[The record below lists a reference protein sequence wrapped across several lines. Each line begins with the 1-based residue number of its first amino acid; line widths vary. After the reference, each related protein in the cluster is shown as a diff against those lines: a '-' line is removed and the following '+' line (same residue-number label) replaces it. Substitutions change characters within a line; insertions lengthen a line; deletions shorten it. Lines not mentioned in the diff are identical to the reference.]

1 MIIGIDLGTTNS
13 AVGIFR
19 DGKAELIPNSLGHH
33 LTPSAVGLD
42 DSGELLVGLPARERQ
57 STHPKLTTSA
67 FKRYMGSRRMTTLG
81 RREFSPEEL
90 SALVLRSL
98 KADAE
103 AYLGVPVTEAVITV
117 PAYFNDKQ
125 RKATRRAGE
134 LAGLKVE
141 RLLNEPTAA
150 ALAYGI
156 HLLEDESQFLVFD
169 LGGGT
174 FDVSILEIFEGVIE
188 VRASTGDARLGGE
201 DFNDL
206 LIRDMRN
213 KYSDE
218 WKLKLGEEDAL
229 HQILRAAAEKARRE
243 LTGQPWTK
251 MEILWRGK
259 PYEHTVSADDFDTLA
274 APLLDRLREPVLRS
288 LRDSEIRTDALNEIV
303 LVGGATRMPVVRK
316 AVTRMFGRFP
326 SQTVHPD
333 EAVAMGAA
341 VQAGLKARDQALK
354 EVAVTDVCPF
364 SLGVGIAER
373 DHAGH
378 LREGIFSP
386 IIERNIAVPASR
398 MNSYMTLQDNQAVI
412 EFEIYQG
419 ESRYVTDNISLGKI
433 SVPVPRKPAGEVTAD
448 CRFTYDI
455 NGLIEVDVH
464 IPLTGEKRQL
474 VIVDEDGPTGADL
487 EKQRRALEALKVH
500 PRDSDANR
508 AALARAARCYENFL
522 GDKREHV
529 GNLMREFETALTT
542 QDNRVIDKARSH
554 LLSVLDSLEGE
565 TWL

>member
-13 AVGIFR
+13 AVGVFR
-19 DGKAELIPNSLGHH
+19 DGKAELIPNSLGHN

-42 DSGELLVGLPARERQ
+42 DNGDLLVGLPARERQ

-103 AYLGVPVTEAVITV
+103 AYLGEPVTEAVITV

-206 LIRDMRN
+206 LIRAMRN
-213 KYSDE
+213 TFTDD

-229 HQILRAAAEKARRE
+229 HQLLRAAAEKARRE
-243 LTGQPWTK
+243 LTSQPWAK
-251 MEILWRGK
+251 MEIVWCGK
-259 PYEHTVSADDFDTLA
+259 AYEHTVSADDFDTLA
-274 APLLDRLREPVLRS
+274 APLLERLREPVLRS

-354 EVAVTDVCPF
+354 EVAVTDVCPY
-364 SLGVGIAER
+364 SLGVGIAEH

-378 LREGIFSP
+378 LHHGIFSP
-386 IIERNIAVPASR
+386 IIERNVAVPASR
-398 MNSYMTLQDNQAVI
+398 MNTYNTLQDNQSVI

-433 SVPVPRKPAGEVTAD
+433 SVPVPRRPAGEVTAD

-464 IPLTGEKRQL
+464 IPMTGEKRQL

-487 EKQRRALEALKVH
+487 EKQRKALEALKVH

-508 AALARAARCYENFL
+508 AALARASRCYENFL

-529 GNLMREFETALTT
+529 GGLMREFEGALAS
-542 QDNRVIDKARSH
+542 QDNRLIDKVRGH
-554 LLSVLDSLEGE
+554 LLSLLDSLEGE